1 MATRMPE
8 ERRLAIAAA
17 VRRQPLVRAGALA
30 DQFGVSVETVRRDLL
45 VLEHKGILERVYG
58 GARGVPVRSFEP
70 PVGERRLRELAAKK
84 AMAAIVVSML
94 SPGNTVILDVGTSV
108 AEVARQLPWDFR
120 GRVLT
125 PSLPV
130 AAALDGHEGIEVLV
144 CGGQLR
150 RGDMALSGP
159 QAERFF
165 GDFYVDKAIL
175 GSGGIHAGAGL
186 TDYYPAEVAVRQTIL
201 EHAAEAYVLADA
213 TKVGHVALC
222 KVCELRDLTAV
233 ITDWRVA
240 PEAAADLEAA
250 GATVLVADVDD
261 PRIEGHADDTEHD
274 QQVS

>member
-1 MATRMPE
+1 MAARIPE

-17 VRRQPLVRAGALA
+17 VRRQPLVRAGELA
-30 DQFGVSVETVRRDLL
+30 DQFGVSIETVRRDLM

-70 PVGERRLRELAAKK
+70 PVGERRQRELAAKR
-84 AMAAIVVSML
+84 AMAALVVAML

-165 GDFYVDKAIL
+165 GEFYVDKAIL
-175 GSGGIHAGAGL
+175 GSGGIHADAGL
-186 TDYYPAEVAVRQTIL
+186 TDYYPAEIAVRQTIL
-201 EHAAEAYVLADA
+201 EHAAETYVLADA

-240 PEAAADLEAA
+240 PESAADLEAA
-250 GATVLVADVDD
+250 GATVIVADVDKARLD
-261 PRIEGHADDTEHD
+261 GHAGDPEGA
-274 QQVS
+274 QRES

>member
-1 MATRMPE
+1 MATRIPE

-17 VRRQPLVRAGALA
+17 VRHQPLVRAGELA
-30 DQFGVSVETVRRDLL
+30 DQFGVSIETVRRDLMA
-45 VLEHKGILERVYG
+45 LEHKGILERVYG

-70 PVGERRLRELAAKK
+70 PVGEQRHRELAAKR
-84 AMAAIVVSML
+84 AMAALVVSML
-94 SPGNTVILDVGTSV
+94 APGNTVILDVGTSV

-144 CGGQLR
+144 CGGQMR

-165 GDFYVDKAIL
+165 GEFYVDKAIL
-175 GSGGIHAGAGL
+175 GSGGIHARAGL
-186 TDYYPAEVAVRQTIL
+186 TDYYPAEIAVRQTIL
-201 EHAAEAYVLADA
+201 EHAAETYVLADA

-240 PEAAADLEAA
+240 PESATDLEAA
-250 GATVLVADVDD
+250 GATVIVAEADKARLD
-261 PRIEGHADDTEHD
+261 GHASHAEDT
-274 QQVS
+274 QRAS